1 MKIKKVQ
8 FIKSAVHPKDYP
20 PPDRV
25 EVAIVGRSN
34 VGKSSLI
41 NAIFNRKIAKVSSSP
56 GKTRLIN
63 FFLLNDNMYFVD
75 LPGYGYA
82 SVSKKEKQKWK
93 KMIDDYFKT
102 RQNLGLVILLIDSR
116 HKPTVLDKVMKDY
129 LENLGIPYIVVAT
142 KMDKLNQSEKA
153 KAKKIIK
160 ETLELPD
167 NVPII
172 LTSSKE
178 KTNINKVVD
187 TIIEKLGLEEN

>member
-8 FIKSAVHPKDYP
+8 FIKSAVSPKDYP
-20 PPDRV
+20 PPDRA

-41 NAIFNRKIAKVSSSP
+41 NAILNRKIAKVSSSP

-82 SVSKKEKQKWK
+82 SVSKKEKEKWK
-93 KMIDDYFKT
+93 KMIDNYFKT
-102 RQNLGLVILLIDSR
+102 RQNLGLVVLLVDSR

-129 LENLGIPYIVVAT
+129 LEDLGIPYIVVAT

-160 ETLELPD
+160 ETLELPS

-178 KTNINKVVD
+178 KTNIDEVVD
-187 TIIEKLGLEEN
+187 TIVKKLGLEKN